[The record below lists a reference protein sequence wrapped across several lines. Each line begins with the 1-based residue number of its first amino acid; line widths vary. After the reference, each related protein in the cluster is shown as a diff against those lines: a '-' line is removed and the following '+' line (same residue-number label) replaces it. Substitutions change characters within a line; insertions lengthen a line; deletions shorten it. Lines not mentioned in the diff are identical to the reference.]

1 VIPTPPSVQRQLVLT
16 DHPRITRFSSSGDA
30 VKVSHLAKADLE
42 PFVDELSPNDL
53 KRNLKILIPEYEPCF
68 D

>member
-1 VIPTPPSVQRQLVLT
+1 M
-16 DHPRITRFSSSGDA
+16 RFSSSGDA

-68 D
+68 DLSLIHI

>member
-1 VIPTPPSVQRQLVLT
+1 MTPPYLAAFAPPLT
-16 DHPRITRFSSSGDA
+16 A